1 MKLHKLLFA
10 AFAMMAMVGCGE
22 TPEPTPDPDP
32 NEGQTGDAVY
42 TIAIDKD
49 TIEADG
55 ADYVTFSILDADNND
70 ILVNEDGSDSDFLSK
85 TYFVIEDSGKRLER
99 KTKTFSSIRNGEV
112 TFYATIKGVRT
123 QNTVTVKV
131 QNRAKYEKYLQKV
144 CVYQLTAT
152 WCGYC
157 PQMTEGLGK
166 LRNGENGENVIVLAA
181 HAQDDYA
188 LPWTKQ
194 YDLGT
199 YVCMNFGGGGFP
211 YAVYDMKF
219 GSGQRSESDLNST
232 IEKHLNAYASTCG
245 VKISKATIDPQGNAE
260 ITASVKA
267 SKAGKFELGYAILAD
282 NQPSKGG
289 TESIY
294 NDVVAA
300 VSENFVQMQEGV
312 SLAADEEYTTTFT
325 LKVEPFKGVSFS
337 ANDYKVV
344 VFAHSDANG
353 GMVDNANACD
363 FGKTADY
370 VLNK

>member
-1 MKLHKLLFA
+1 MKLQKLLFA
-10 AFAMMAMVGCGE
+10 TFAMFAMVGCGE
-22 TPEPTPDPDP
+22 TPEPTPEPTPDD
-32 NEGQTGDAVY
+32 GDVVY
-42 TIAIDKD
+42 TIAVDKD

-55 ADYVTFSILDADNND
+55 ADHVTFSILDANNND

-99 KTKTFSSIRNGEV
+99 KTKTYSSIRNGEV

-166 LRNGENGENVIVLAA
+166 LRKGENGENVIVLAA

-219 GSGQRSESDLNST
+219 GGGQRSESDLNST

>member
-1 MKLHKLLFA
+1 MKLQKLLFA
-10 AFAMMAMVGCGE
+10 TFAMFAMVGCGE
-22 TPEPTPDPDP
+22 TPEPTPEPTPDD
-32 NEGQTGDAVY
+32 GDVVY
-42 TIAIDKD
+42 TIAVDKD

-55 ADYVTFSILDADNND
+55 ADHVTFSILDANNND

-199 YVCMNFGGGGFP
+199 YVCMNFGGDGFP

-219 GSGQRSESDLNST
+219 GGGQRSESDLNST

>member
-1 MKLHKLLFA
+1 
-10 AFAMMAMVGCGE
+10 MMAMVGCGE
-22 TPEPTPDPDP
+22 TPEPTPDP

-55 ADYVTFSILDADNND
+55 ADHVTFSILDANNND
-70 ILVNEDGSDSDFLSK
+70 ILVNEDGSDSDFLRK

-144 CVYQLTAT
+144 CVYQLTGT

-181 HAQDDYA
+181 HVQDDYA
-188 LPWTKQ
+188 LPWTTKD
-194 YDLGT
+194 DLGR
-199 YVCMNFGGGGFP
+199 YVLINFGGSGIP
-211 YAVYDMKF
+211 YAVYDMKY
-219 GSGQRSESDLNST
+219 GGGQRSESDLNST

-289 TESIY
+289 SESIY

-363 FGKTADY
+363 FGETADY